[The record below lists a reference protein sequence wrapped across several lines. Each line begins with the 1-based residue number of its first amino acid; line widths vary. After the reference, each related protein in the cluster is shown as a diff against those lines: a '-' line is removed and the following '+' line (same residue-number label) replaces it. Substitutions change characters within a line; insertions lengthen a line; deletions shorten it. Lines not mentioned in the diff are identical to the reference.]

1 MPARCR
7 SAHRMTVVLVAMAGA
22 LAVAA
27 AYCLPAG
34 VARADSDDDYDC
46 GAGAVI
52 IVGGTNDPDAANMIG
67 VKQRFSGTGI
77 DDTPGTA
84 DDSRY
89 ADAPYKVINA
99 DYPTTLWPLGAAG
112 YDDSVAQGNAATK
125 QAIARY
131 QYHCDTPV
139 VVAGYSQG
147 ARVAGDVLSDI
158 GNDRDDKVVL
168 LDEHGNPELDD
179 EGEPIVVDISTDDLS
194 GELYADP
201 RRVGD
206 KTGRGIELSLIGVIP
221 GLTMSGAREGHGDRG
236 FGELEDSVV
245 SVCVEGDPICDL
257 PDPLYDP
264 IGTVDGL
271 VGYFTKHG
279 LYNWQMYRDPTEP
292 VWNTGRAVDCGA
304 DQTDCIAEAD
314 SAIIGVIRDGAET
327 IGLDGTRIRDVLA
340 DRWTVDLPYG
350 IELSNLQPV
359 VRVVQDV
366 LPPLPNV
373 GYGGYLPDLLVFEK
387 ILNGVVERAPD
398 DVKEGVAALAAS
410 AKSIVLIPANFVKYW
425 AGEIIGPLPT
435 RSTVVGP
442 HVTEESADDAPRQV
456 TFLRAMSQVTDIES
470 EAVGPE
476 RPTPSE
482 SGAVTS
488 AVAPDSGPE
497 SSPSATPPNATPPSW
512 PTTAGS
518 STATSVRRTPTSP
531 STTADTS
538 PPSSPT
544 TPPASSSGTASST
557 AEVPAPIETDTSDPD
572 TPTAENTDQDDGEG
586 DSRTEPGPATGVTGT
601 GSGSGS
607 SKVDTSDDDSPE
619 DDE

>member
-1 MPARCR
+1 MPARFR
-7 SAHRMTVVLVAMAGA
+7 SARPTTAVLIAISASC
-22 LAVAA
+22 AVIAA
-27 AYCLPAG
+27 FCLPGAPI
-34 VARADSDDDYDC
+34 ARADDC
-46 GAGAVI
+46 GAGAVV

-67 VKQRFSGTGI
+67 VKQRFTGTGI
-77 DDTPGTA
+77 DDTLGTD
-84 DDSRY
+84 DDSDY
-89 ADAPYKVINA
+89 ADAPYVVVRT

-131 QYHCDTPV
+131 QHDCPGNPV

-147 ARVAGDVLSDI
+147 ARVAGDVLADI

-221 GLTMSGAREGHGDRG
+221 GLTMTGAREGDGSRG

-245 SVCVEGDPICDL
+245 SVCVEGDAICDL

-264 IGTVDGL
+264 IGAVDGL

-292 VWNTGRAVDCGA
+292 VWNTGRVVDCGA

-327 IGLDGTRIRDVLA
+327 IGLDSTRVRDVLA

-350 IELSNLQPV
+350 IELSNLQPA
-359 VRVVQDV
+359 VRLVQDV
-366 LPPLPNV
+366 LPPLPNL

-387 ILNGVVERAPD
+387 ILNGVVDRAPE
-398 DVKEGVAALAAS
+398 DVKDGVAALAAS
-410 AKSIVLIPANFVKYW
+410 AKSIVLIPVNFVKYW

-435 RSTVVGP
+435 RSTVVSP
-442 HVTEESADDAPRQV
+442 HVPEESDQDAPRLA
-456 TFLRAMSQVTDIES
+456 TFLRAMSQVTDTES

-476 RPTPSE
+476 PSTSSE
-482 SGAVTS
+482 SGAVSS
-488 AVAPDSGPE
+488 AVAPDSGTE
-497 SSPSATPPNATPPSW
+497 SSPSAMSPSAMSPSATSSSATP
-512 PTTAGS
+512 
-518 STATSVRRTPTSP
+518 
-531 STTADTS
+531 
-538 PPSSPT
+538 
-544 TPPASSSGTASST
+544 
-557 AEVPAPIETDTSDPD
+557 
-572 TPTAENTDQDDGEG
+572 
-586 DSRTEPGPATGVTGT
+586 
-601 GSGSGS
+601 
-607 SKVDTSDDDSPE
+607 
-619 DDE
+619 

>member
-1 MPARCR
+1 MPARFR
-7 SAHRMTVVLVAMAGA
+7 SAHRTTAVLIAISASC
-22 LAVAA
+22 AVIAA
-27 AYCLPAG
+27 FCLPGAPI
-34 VARADSDDDYDC
+34 ARADDC
-46 GAGAVI
+46 GAGAVV

-67 VKQRFSGTGI
+67 VKQRFTGTGI
-77 DDTPGTA
+77 DGELGTD
-84 DDSRY
+84 DDSDY
-89 ADAPYKVINA
+89 ADAPYVVVRT

-131 QYHCDTPV
+131 QHDCPGNPV

-194 GELYADP
+194 GELYTDP

-206 KTGRGIELSLIGVIP
+206 KTGRGLELSLIGVIP
-221 GLTMSGAREGHGDRG
+221 GLTMTGAREGDGNRG

-279 LYNWQMYRDPTEP
+279 LYNWQMYRDPSEP
-292 VWNTGRAVDCGA
+292 VWNTGRVVDCGA

-350 IELSNLQPV
+350 IELSNLQPA
-359 VRVVQDV
+359 VRLVQDV
-366 LPPLPNV
+366 LPPLPNL
-373 GYGGYLPDLLVFEK
+373 GYGGYLADLLVFEK
-387 ILNGVVERAPD
+387 ILNGVVDRAPD

-425 AGEIIGPLPT
+425 AGEIIGLLPT

-442 HVTEESADDAPRQV
+442 HVPEGSDEDAPRRV

-470 EAVGPE
+470 EAVGTE
-476 RPTPSE
+476 SKTPSE
-482 SGAVTS
+482 PGAVS
-488 AVAPDSGPE
+488 AAASTADSGTE
-497 SSPSATPPNATPPSW
+497 SSPSTTSPSATPPSPPTAAAGTS
-512 PTTAGS
+512 TT
-518 STATSVRRTPTSP
+518 TSVRPTPTSP

-544 TPPASSSGTASST
+544 TPPASSSGTSSST
-557 AEVPAPIETDTSDPD
+557 AEVPAPIETDTTDPD
-572 TPTAENTDQDDGEG
+572 APTEENTDPDDDGEG
-586 DSRTEPGPATGVTGT
+586 DSGTEPGPATVTGA

-607 SKVDTSDDDSPE
+607 SKVGTSDGDNPE